1 MSDPMITRDGRLFYV
16 EIDGEFFE
24 RRGPFP
30 DFETAK
36 ACLQQWQ
43 ERLQRSRT
51 IAAPYERALHRARIK
66 KLISTKTRDPER
78 DRKIR
83 AELIGFTPPPHREA
97 SQTFLGFEPPAAPT
111 KEQILEW
118 QVRARGASNRYRR
131 ARAAKARQAKAAQAA
146 RPVKQRQR
154 ADTDARIKE
163 TLKQARAIPERK
175 RARHVAAL
183 LNLSAERVRRVMRA
197 RRT

>member
-1 MSDPMITRDGRLFYV
+1 MIRRDGRLFYV

-24 RRGPFP
+24 RRGPFS
-30 DFETAK
+30 DFETAN

-43 ERLQRSRT
+43 EHLQRSRT
-51 IAAPYERALHRARIK
+51 IAAPYERALRRARIK

-78 DRKIR
+78 ERKIR
-83 AELIGFTPPPHREA
+83 AELIGFTPPPLLEA

-111 KEQILEW
+111 KEQVLEW
-118 QVRARGASNRYRR
+118 QVRARGAANRHRR

-154 ADTDARIKE
+154 ADTDARIVQA
-163 TLKQARAIPERK
+163 LKQARGIPERN
-175 RARHVAAL
+175 RARHVASML
-183 LNLSAERVRRVMRA
+183 GLSAERVRRVMRSQ
-197 RRT
+197 RT